1 MVNPSKTKK
10 RPLTV
15 QEKNFKKL
23 LHKLG
28 HEIKLA
34 KLFKEQAD
42 ELHNKKSSRQSAN
55 LSINAAKNLKE
66 NQYAYAKLH
75 YLLVD
80 SYQFKAKLQS
90 EDTDVINKLNE
101 YWLLCYNAYRDRKQY
116 RTENLSEDFK
126 RANPPQFFEKLK

>member
-34 KLFKEQAD
+34 KQFKEQAD

-66 NQYAYAKLH
+66 NQYALSIKLMI
-75 YLLVD
+75 YVGFLRLPQVVFLF
-80 SYQFKAKLQS
+80 YKYW
-90 EDTDVINKLNE
+90 E
-101 YWLLCYNAYRDRKQY
+101 Y
-116 RTENLSEDFK
+116 
-126 RANPPQFFEKLK
+126 